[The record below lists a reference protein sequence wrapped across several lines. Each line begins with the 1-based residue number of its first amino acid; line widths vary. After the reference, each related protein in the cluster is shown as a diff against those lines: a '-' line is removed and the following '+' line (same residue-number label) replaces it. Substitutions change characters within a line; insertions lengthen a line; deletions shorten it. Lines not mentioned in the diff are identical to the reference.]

1 LFRLLETAVR
11 VEPLEGEGLT
21 NVLHLVTLADGRKA
35 VLRQPK
41 VARDLPKFVV
51 PGAPE
56 ILAHNGRGDVLVE
69 YVEGRTLA
77 QTLSDGLQV
86 SEEVWRSIGLAFRK
100 IHQVGLLHNDVN
112 LYNII
117 VSDDEATLIDWDNPG
132 QGNPLD
138 ELAAFEEHL
147 YLHGT
152 ALPQAFWA
160 GYGSTP
166 DPALLHAH
174 RIAGCIGWL
183 ASEDWREWEDDGALP
198 ERKKTMV
205 RNWRRLLAKWLA
217 DQFRTQFVESGGLA
231 AEVAVLEHR
240 QRPEDRHEHRGP
252 QHRQ

>member
-1 LFRLLETAVR
+1 MFRLLETAVR

-77 QTLSDGLQV
+77 EALPV
-86 SEEVWRSIGLAFRK
+86 SEEVWRSIGRAFRK
-100 IHQVGLLHNDVN
+100 IHRVGLLHNDVN
-112 LYNII
+112 LHNII
-117 VSDDEATLIDWDNPG
+117 VGDGEATLIDWDNPG

-152 ALPQAFWA
+152 VLPQAFWT
-160 GYGSTP
+160 GYGHTP
-166 DPALLHAH
+166 DLELLRVH

-183 ASEDWREWEDDGALP
+183 ASEDWREWEADRTLTP
-198 ERKKTMV
+198 ENLARV
-205 RNWRRLLAKWLA
+205 RNWRRLLAQWLA
-217 DQFRTQFVESGGLA
+217 DQFRTTILESDGLA
-231 AEVAVLEHR
+231 AEVAVLQHR

>member
-1 LFRLLETAVR
+1 MFPLLETAVR

-77 QTLSDGLQV
+77 AALPV
-86 SEEVWRSIGLAFRK
+86 SEEVWRSIGRAFRK
-100 IHQVGLLHNDVN
+100 IHRIGLLHNDVN
-112 LYNII
+112 LFNII
-117 VSDDEATLIDWDNPG
+117 VGDDSATLIDWDNPG

-152 ALPQAFWA
+152 VLPRAFWT
-160 GYGSTP
+160 GYGTTV
-166 DPALLHAH
+166 DPGLLRVH

-183 ASEDWREWEDDGALP
+183 ASEDWREWERDRTLKP
-198 ERKKTMV
+198 EMKARV
-205 RNWRRLLAKWLA
+205 RNWRRLLAAWLA
-217 DQFRTQFVESGGLA
+217 GQFRTAFLESDPLA
-231 AEVAVLEHR
+231 AEVAVLQHG
-240 QRPEDRHEHRGP
+240 QRPEDRHEHRRP
-252 QHRQ
+252 QHSQ